1 MESKLSVPSRTMR
14 VLGLE
19 RRKEIETT
27 RQRFELVILGSQV
40 HGGGSVAHSPRCHDE
55 KYTFLRRSEAC

>member
-1 MESKLSVPSRTMR
+1 MR

-27 RQRFELVILGSQV
+27 RQRFELVILGGQV
-40 HGGGSVAHSPRCHDE
+40 TNVVG
-55 KYTFLRRSEAC
+55 